1 MLDHVDQ
8 QALAKGHEITGGMAG
23 ARNSWKQHKS
33 IMLSCSCLVSGLDVG
48 SIKILTEMK
57 ERPNPQ
63 YPAFPKI
70 YILSILYNIYICI
83 LLMNTSIP
91 TFSIILFKV
100 VAQATTRLSQQEH
113 PQRYGEVL
121 ICHDH
126 NTPVAK

>member
-23 ARNSWKQHKS
+23 ARNSRKQHKS

-70 YILSILYNIYICI
+70 YILSILYNIYIYMYIANEYVNSDI
-83 LLMNTSIP
+83 LHHTFQSGGTSDNE
-91 TFSIILFKV
+91 TFPARTS
-100 VAQATTRLSQQEH
+100 TTIRRSPDL
-113 PQRYGEVL
+113 P
-121 ICHDH
+121 
-126 NTPVAK
+126 